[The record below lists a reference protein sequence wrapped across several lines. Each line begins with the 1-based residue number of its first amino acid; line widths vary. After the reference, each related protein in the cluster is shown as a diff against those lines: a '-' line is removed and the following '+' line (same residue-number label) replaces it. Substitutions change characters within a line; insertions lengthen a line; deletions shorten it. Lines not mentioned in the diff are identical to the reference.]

1 MFPGFIYDGEASDLN
16 DNEGE
21 SEDEFHFD
29 NFVLEVSD
37 IVENLGEVEQ
47 SKYVKLFEKEGEHS
61 VGIYNTRIKA
71 LARRKSVVLTPIP
84 ANVKMFPQQVKSAT
98 KTFTMMTSFSNTGAT
113 NTRAGYCLL
122 INLKHLNSGTKARIL
137 NVLGKEDIL
146 DLETPEDNE
155 ALSDEELLASKDF
168 PNMYQSQTSDTL
180 LHCTLCEFLSRSK
193 TEFDTHKSLHPSCQ
207 KCMKQFAS
215 EDTLKTHIT
224 EKHPILKSKCN
235 ICDEELVESDLQKHM
250 KEHEHFSNF
259 RKGLESSKK
268 TSKSKIS
275 EEKPIAAKKKSLNCY
290 LLYSEEQRD
299 KVKHDNPTLSAIAIT
314 KLISQMWQSLSV
326 EEKNV
331 YKEKAKELKAND
343 AEKCPKCDETFETQ
357 LLVINHMMSL
367 HVTGDTNNTPVVQPN
382 QSTIMKCNQCGRM
395 FYSKERLEEHVK
407 DDHEGRQGSGD
418 IDLQQDGSVACSGDC
433 GGACNGVCEE
443 SRGAG
448 PDHEDALPDHED
460 ALPDN
465 GNVLDDEEH
474 ALVWAKITSMFW
486 PARIVRK
493 LGELT
498 EVQLFDEER
507 TKKILQNTKLKP

>member
-1 MFPGFIYDGEASDLN
+1 
-16 DNEGE
+16 
-21 SEDEFHFD
+21 
-29 NFVLEVSD
+29 
-37 IVENLGEVEQ
+37 
-47 SKYVKLFEKEGEHS
+47 
-61 VGIYNTRIKA
+61 
-71 LARRKSVVLTPIP
+71 
-84 ANVKMFPQQVKSAT
+84 
-98 KTFTMMTSFSNTGAT
+98 
-113 NTRAGYCLL
+113 
-122 INLKHLNSGTKARIL
+122 
-137 NVLGKEDIL
+137 
-146 DLETPEDNE
+146 
-155 ALSDEELLASKDF
+155 
-168 PNMYQSQTSDTL
+168 
-180 LHCTLCEFLSRSK
+180 
-193 TEFDTHKSLHPSCQ
+193 
-207 KCMKQFAS
+207 
-215 EDTLKTHIT
+215 
-224 EKHPILKSKCN
+224 
-235 ICDEELVESDLQKHM
+235 M
-250 KEHEHFSNF
+250 KEHDSFSNF

-268 TSKSKIS
+268 PSKSKIS
-275 EEKPIAAKKKSLNCY
+275 KEKPIAAKKKSLNCY

-314 KLISQMWQSLSV
+314 KMISQMWQSLSV

-357 LLVINHMMSL
+357 LLIINHMMSL

-395 FYSKERLEEHVK
+395 FYSKEGLEEHVK

-448 PDHEDALPDHED
+448 PDHEDALPDHGD
-460 ALPDN
+460 DLPDN

-507 TKKILQNTKLKP
+507 TKKILQNTKLKPFEKLKKVSSNISKY